1 MVSPRTSA
9 ATSGHLTQLHNNHQ
23 NFHRQLL
30 PTISGR
36 QPTTIA
42 DNQQTTADNQQKI
55 SNQQQ
60 TMTKTTCNE
69 QPSPGS
75 GQHDNQQT
83 KQRHSTAFYTI
94 INRQPTSDTRN
105 NQLATLKARH
115 QRPNITADIW
125 HIEISNPF

>member
-69 QPSPGS
+69 QPTPGS
-75 GQHDNQQT
+75 GHTTISKQNNDI
-83 KQRHSTAFYTI
+83 QRHSIRSSTDNRLPIHAI
-94 INRQPTSDTRN
+94 IN
-105 NQLATLKARH
+105 
-115 QRPNITADIW
+115 
-125 HIEISNPF
+125 